1 MPRSDNCITQPLCR
15 ARDAGG
21 QVRMAQG

>member
-1 MPRSDNCITQPLCR
+1 MPRSDNRIPQPLCR